1 MNDNQPAPGAAA
13 ADVSPRTAEIRRTH
27 RVLIQL
33 LKIAEHGT
41 MTGALGRSGPDATV
55 QFNLIREHLRTLGVE
70 PGPLFPPLPEDA
82 SLDRVGVA
90 SRLLAAYIEDET
102 REKERTPGPPPPPA
116 DLFARQFEGP
126 EGLERLRQL
135 GQALRDNLPEF
146 FTQQGAATGRG
157 QGTQEAAEQPGSIA
171 AGLEL
176 MPPIPPP
183 TDAADPVTEPTMPR
197 RA

>member
-1 MNDNQPAPGAAA
+1 MNDNQPAPGAA

-27 RVLIQL
+27 KLLVQL
-33 LKIAEHGT
+33 HKLAEHGT
-41 MTGALGRSGPDATV
+41 MTGALGRSGPDAAV
-55 QFNLIREHLRTLGVE
+55 QFNLILQHLRTLDVE
-70 PGPLFPPLPEDA
+70 VGPLFPPLPEDA

-146 FTQQGAATGRG
+146 FTQQGAPAGRG
-157 QGTQEAAEQPGSIA
+157 HGAQEAAGEPGSIA

-183 TDAADPVTEPTMPR
+183 AVAVDPVTEPTLPR